1 MNEGQEG
8 QGQPAEGGGKE
19 TLEEVVEYAK
29 VGLAPLKDDPR
40 ARDHWFDEVK
50 DGFDTLWCAVA
61 RLELIVHHG
70 MSSKDV
76 GGPVL
81 VSKKERKKV
90 AKQLRKCCPGV
101 EDDPVVLAKLYVKK
115 PPPGAKPWG

>member
-1 MNEGQEG
+1 VVTDGDE
-8 QGQPAEGGGKE
+8 PA
-19 TLEEVVEYAK
+19 TLEDVIDYSK
-29 VGLAPLKDDPR
+29 NKLAPQRLDPR

-61 RLELIVHHG
+61 RLELMLHCG
-70 MSSKDV
+70 MTSEQV

-81 VSKKERKKV
+81 VDCKNKEAIAEK
-90 AKQLRKCCPGV
+90 LRNECPDI
-101 EDDPVVLAKLYVKK
+101 EDDVTILRLYVKK